1 MNKKVKKPKKSDSL
15 TSVKQVEPEYNN
27 VCVIDSINELT
38 AKQKTALPIIATT
51 SGVLEACRLCEI
63 GRDSYYQWMAIPAFK
78 NAVDKLRNEVVSAS
92 FFELKKQSIRAV
104 MTLVE
109 LLDLQDEPNI
119 RRQAANDVLN
129 HLAKFTELADIE
141 SRIEAL
147 EQISKERKQ

>member
-1 MNKKVKKPKKSDSL
+1 M
-15 TSVKQVEPEYNN
+15 
-27 VCVIDSINELT
+27 
-38 AKQKTALPIIATT
+38 
-51 SGVLEACRLCEI
+51 
-63 GRDSYYQWMAIPAFK
+63 
-78 NAVDKLRNEVVSAS
+78 RNEVVSAS

-147 EQISKERKQ
+147 EQISKERTQ